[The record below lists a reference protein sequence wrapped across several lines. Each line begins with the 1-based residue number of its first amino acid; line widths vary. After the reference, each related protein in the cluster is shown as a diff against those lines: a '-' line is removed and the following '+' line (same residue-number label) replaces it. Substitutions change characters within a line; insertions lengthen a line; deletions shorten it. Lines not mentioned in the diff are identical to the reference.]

1 MYIPKYFKINDEKV
15 IFNLIEENS
24 FATLISQ
31 HNGEPYASHLPII
44 LNKDERALYGHFAR
58 ANGHWKD
65 IEKQQV
71 LVIFQG
77 PHCYISPSWYET
89 KDAVPTW
96 NYVAAH
102 VYGEMEILEND
113 AEVFDSLQQM
123 VKKYENPNSSYQLDD
138 VDSSYVEGLSKGIVG
153 FKINITRM
161 EGKAKLSQNHPV
173 ERQELVIQQLE
184 KASVENNKK
193 IADLMKANLGK

>member
-1 MYIPKYFKINDEKV
+1 
-15 IFNLIEENS
+15 
-24 FATLISQ
+24 
-31 HNGEPYASHLPII
+31 
-44 LNKDERALYGHFAR
+44 
-58 ANGHWKD
+58 
-65 IEKQQV
+65 
-71 LVIFQG
+71 
-77 PHCYISPSWYET
+77 
-89 KDAVPTW
+89 
-96 NYVAAH
+96 
-102 VYGEMEILEND
+102 
-113 AEVFDSLQQM
+113 M